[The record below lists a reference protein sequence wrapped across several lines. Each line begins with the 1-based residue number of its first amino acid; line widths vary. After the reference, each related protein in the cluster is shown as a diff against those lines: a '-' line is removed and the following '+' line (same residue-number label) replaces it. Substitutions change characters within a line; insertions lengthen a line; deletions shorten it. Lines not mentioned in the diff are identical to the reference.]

1 MILTLKKVPFMVL
14 GTGIGAVGSGLFL
27 MLDLGTRPALWAT
40 FLVICGLGT
49 GFAINLPYTVAQAVL
64 T

>member
-1 MILTLKKVPFMVL
+1 MV
-14 GTGIGAVGSGLFL
+14 IGAAIGTVGSGLFL
-27 MLDLGTRPALWAT
+27 MLDLNTKVALWAV

>member
-1 MILTLKKVPFMVL
+1 MIIGSAV
-14 GTGIGAVGSGLFL
+14 GTIGSGLFL
-27 MLDLGTRPALWAT
+27 MLDLHTTKALWAV

-49 GFAINLPYTVAQAVL
+49 GFAINLPYTVAQAAL